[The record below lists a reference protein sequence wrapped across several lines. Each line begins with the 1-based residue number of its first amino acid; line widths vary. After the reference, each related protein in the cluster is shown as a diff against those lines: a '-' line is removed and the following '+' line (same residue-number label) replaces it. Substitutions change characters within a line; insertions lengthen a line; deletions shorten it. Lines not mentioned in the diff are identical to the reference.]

1 MYSTTTHNSW
11 RQLSL
16 RQLSQLLILTKNNVA
31 LEKSSIIPSWSLL
44 SAIRRLVSQPITSIG
59 ISLQVSQLEVFE
71 VPPVGVSYEY
81 VYTEL
86 EKNDAYMNLSTFSY
100 ID

>member
-1 MYSTTTHNSW
+1 M
-11 RQLSL
+11 
-16 RQLSQLLILTKNNVA
+16 
-31 LEKSSIIPSWSLL
+31 
-44 SAIRRLVSQPITSIG
+44 SQPITSIG

-86 EKNDAYMNLSTFSY
+86 EKNDAYMNLSIFSY